1 MNKENVAR
9 WVDELEFGDHKQV
22 FYILHR
28 YEEEGVTASCALGV
42 ADLLICSTELNQLKE
57 RLSLCGSMV
66 EEGAYMRLPVVHW
79 LDLTDAEVNEII
91 DLNDRKYYT
100 LPQIGAWVRDNW
112 LKEE

>member
-9 WVDELEFGDHKQV
+9 WVDELEFGDHKQA
-22 FYILHR
+22 FYSMHR
-28 YEEEGVTASCALGV
+28 YEEGVTASCALGV

-57 RLSLCGSMV
+57 RQSLCGSM
-66 EEGAYMRLPVVHW
+66 RLPVIHW
-79 LDLTDAEVNEII
+79 LDLTDAEANEII
-91 DLNDRKYYT
+91 DLNDDKYYT